1 MLRNILEIICDCH
14 RVPRFILLAGT
25 YSTDIYICDCHR
37 VPSVKLLA
45 GTVPKVPIS
54 IDVTVIEY
62 LCLYS

>member
-45 GTVPKVPIS
+45 GTYGAG
-54 IDVTVIEY
+54 T
-62 LCLYS
+62 